1 MPVPIANNTRVFL
14 RVIAFY
20 LLTVFV
26 FVATDSLASTGIT
39 RNIRLLLAVAGTLVL
54 VYFFCRT
61 EPLSMR
67 DAGLIPDAKTIYR
80 LSAGMG
86 AGLGMAAIQLWALKT
101 WGHITIT
108 ANALPA
114 SVVMSYVLLFL
125 LLALREEIVFR
136 SYTLQTLCRT
146 AGPVPGQLFILVIFV
161 LEHLLGG
168 MNLITAVIGS
178 GTGALLFG
186 IAAVKSKGIGLPLGL
201 HFGWN
206 TGQWLWGL
214 KNMPGCTII
223 SVEKG
228 YALQAEIIGLSAFFI
243 TATITILFIY
253 LYYRK
258 NTDGNA
264 VPAKRKVI

>member
-1 MPVPIANNTRVFL
+1 MAALITNNTRTFL
-14 RVIAFY
+14 RVIVFY
-20 LLTVFV
+20 LLTVLV
-26 FVATDSLASTGIT
+26 FIAADSLASTGMA
-39 RNIRLLLAVAGTLVL
+39 RHIRLMLAVAGTLVL
-54 VYFFCRT
+54 VYVFCKT
-61 EPLSMR
+61 EPLSLHN
-67 DAGLIPDAKTIYR
+67 AGLIPDAKTIYR
-80 LSAGMG
+80 LSAGIG
-86 AGLGMAAIQLWALKT
+86 TGLGMATVQLWALKT

-108 ANALPA
+108 TNALPFSLA
-114 SVVMSYVLLFL
+114 ISYALLFL

-136 SYTLQTLCRT
+136 SCALQALCRT
-146 AGPVPGQLFILVIFV
+146 AGPVPGQIFILLIFV

-178 GTGALLFG
+178 GMGALLYG

-214 KNMPGCTII
+214 KNMPGYNII

-228 YALQAEIIGLSAFFI
+228 YALQAEITGMIAFFI
-243 TATITILFIY
+243 TATITILFLY
-253 LYYRK
+253 LYYGK
-258 NTDGNA
+258 ITGGNA